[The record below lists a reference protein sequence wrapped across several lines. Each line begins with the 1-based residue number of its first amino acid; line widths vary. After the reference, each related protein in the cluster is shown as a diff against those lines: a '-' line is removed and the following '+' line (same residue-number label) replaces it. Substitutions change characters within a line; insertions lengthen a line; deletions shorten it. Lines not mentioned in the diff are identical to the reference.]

1 MNNERVKVSKESH
14 ERQIQKAIDF
24 QNNASQLQSDAS
36 VKIGD
41 EKVQYFEK
49 IALGSGATIAAIVS
63 FMGTKSS
70 SVHTPRLVRWALLM
84 LFLALFTAMLRNW
97 VFPFYTLRVWVRHK
111 EHADGMVD
119 DLTALM
125 FNDYPEI
132 TPIDEKNVS
141 IPISDYLSDYQE
153 RAIQRNVR
161 LASHSRWENRL
172 FRLIVVIES
181 ASLAFVITAAIL
193 LIIAAWYNIG

>member
-1 MNNERVKVSKESH
+1 MQSERVKVPVESH
-14 ERQIQKAIDF
+14 ERRIQKAIDF
-24 QNNASQLQSDAS
+24 QNKASQLQSNAS

-63 FMGTKSS
+63 FMGANSS

-97 VFPFYTLRVWVRHK
+97 VFPFYTLRVWLRHK
-111 EHADGMVD
+111 EQADGMVD

-125 FNDYPEI
+125 FDDYPEI
-132 TPIDEKNVS
+132 TPIDEKNVR
-141 IPISDYLSDYQE
+141 IPISDYLTDHKE
-153 RAIQRNVR
+153 RAIQRNLR
-161 LASHSRWENRL
+161 IASQSKWENWL
-172 FRLIVVIES
+172 FKLIVIIES

-193 LIIAAWYNIG
+193 LVIAAWHTIG